1 MIQAVITSMQLVL
14 ICGWMHFKF
23 GKDITSS
30 LFCSARMILVLKKGG
45 EYACIVQL
53 GWHFRLQK
61 NTNTVS
67 RSSGERD
74 RSFTQQQTIVFTI
87 GNSKTNEK
95 NRNNMEKNKN
105 GPMTN
110 GILRTKTAKRLFSK
124 QSGSYSN
131 VWALQD
137 APSGSPRRK
146 SSISLWKKGEIQPS
160 QYPRFI

>member
-23 GKDITSS
+23 VKDITSS
-30 LFCSARMILVLKKGG
+30 PFCSARMILVLKKGG

-131 VWALQD
+131 V
-137 APSGSPRRK
+137 
-146 SSISLWKKGEIQPS
+146 
-160 QYPRFI
+160 

>member
-30 LFCSARMILVLKKGG
+30 PFCSAQMILVLKKGG

-110 GILRTKTAKRLFSK
+110 GILRMKTAKRLFSK

-131 VWALQD
+131 V
-137 APSGSPRRK
+137 
-146 SSISLWKKGEIQPS
+146 
-160 QYPRFI
+160 